1 MAKKKE
7 IEPNQEVPQP
17 DAGGLLVMV
26 KDGQEINVHPTQ
38 VGPWLAQGWTV
49 KE

>member
-7 IEPNQEVPQP
+7 IREETRPPEET
-17 DAGGLLVMV
+17 GLVMMV
-26 KDGQEINVHPTQ
+26 KDGHEPINVHPTQ
-38 VGPWLAQGWTV
+38 VGPWRVQGWAI